1 MGKKRMKRTKR
12 TKGGVLKLGLP
23 AGSLRDATLSLLKKA
38 GYSFSVASRSYVP
51 VSTDPEIS
59 ARMFRAQEIPR
70 YVADGSFDAGITGQ
84 DMVAECGA
92 RVREVEQFVY
102 ARQGFVPVRW
112 VLAVPNGSS
121 IRSLCDLNGK
131 RVATEAVNLAKRFFR
146 SKGIRARVEFSWG
159 ATEAKAPDLVDAV
172 IETTETGSSLTANN
186 LRIVAEIMRSSTV
199 LVANP
204 RSFGERWKRGKILE
218 IAMLM
223 RGAMQ
228 AESMVGLK
236 MNVPRNRL
244 NRVLGLL
251 PAMKRPTISPLSD
264 PKWVSLETVIEE
276 SAVRKLITALKLAGA
291 QGLVEYPL
299 NKVIP

>member
-1 MGKKRMKRTKR
+1 MRKKRG
-12 TKGGVLKLGLP
+12 KGKALKLGLP
-23 AGSLRDATLSLLKKA
+23 AGSLREATLSLLKKA
-38 GYSFSVASRSYVP
+38 GYSFSVAARSYAP
-51 VSTDPEIS
+51 VSVDREIS

-92 RVREVEQFVY
+92 RVREVEEFVY

-112 VLAVPNGSS
+112 VLAVPNGSP
-121 IRSLCDLNGK
+121 IRSLRDLNGK

-146 SKGIRARVEFSWG
+146 SKRVRAKVEFSWG
-159 ATEAKAPDLVDAV
+159 ATEAKAPELVDAV
-172 IETTETGSSLTANN
+172 VETTETGSSLTANN
-186 LRIVAEIMRSSTV
+186 LRVVAEIMRSATV
-199 LVANP
+199 LIANP
-204 RSFGERWKRGKILE
+204 RSMADRWKKAKIME

-228 AESMVGLK
+228 AEGMVGLK
-236 MNVPRNRL
+236 MNVPRDRL
-244 NRVLGLL
+244 ARVLSLL
-251 PAMKRPTISPLSD
+251 PAMKRPTVSPLSD
-264 PKWVSLETVIEE
+264 PNWVSLETVIEE
-276 SAVRKLITALKLAGA
+276 SAVRKLITALKAAGA